1 MTRTGQWAY
10 RCAMRTTEAAGRPT
24 RSWLGLVPPG
34 WPSDVA
40 VALSTGTLQVVFTL
54 LASQNLRGRLPLDAL
69 GLALLV
75 AGPVALLGRR
85 RWPLP
90 TLLVIAAVTV
100 LYFALG
106 YPFGPAWLALLV
118 AFWTAVT
125 GGQRL
130 AAWLTA
136 GVATPVFV
144 ALTALFARTPVP
156 SLEGL
161 VAHLGWLVVVL
172 AAAEVVRVRRERML
186 EAART
191 RAEEDRRR
199 VGEERLRIA
208 RELHDVL
215 AHNISLI
222 NVQAGVALHLMDEQ
236 PGQSRTALVAIKQ
249 ASSDALREL
258 RSVLDI
264 LRQGGEAPRSP
275 TSGLDSLDGL
285 VANAEAAGLE
295 VRTRVEGTPRPLPA
309 GVDLAA
315 FRIVQEALTNIT
327 RHAGRPAAATV
338 LVAYGDHDLTVQV
351 DDNGNGVESAFGRR
365 PEDSDRQDRR
375 SGRSGNGIR
384 GMRERAA
391 ALGGELAAGP
401 RASGGFRVS
410 AHLPLPEGSGGP
422 RRGAPVD
429 QPEGSGEP
437 PRGAPVD
444 QPEGSGEPPR
454 GAPVDQGMRP

>member
-1 MTRTGQWAY
+1 MTRAGEGAY
-10 RCAMRTTEAAGRPT
+10 RCAMSTTGAARRPT

-40 VALSTGTLQVVFTL
+40 VALSTGVLQVVLTL
-54 LASQNLRGRLPLDAL
+54 FAAQNLRGRLPLDTL
-69 GLALLV
+69 GFVLLV

-85 RWPLP
+85 RWPLA
-90 TLLVIAAVTV
+90 TLLVVAAVTV
-100 LYFALG
+100 LFYALG
-106 YPFGPAWLALLV
+106 YPFGPAWLALIV
-118 AFWTAVT
+118 AFWTALT

-136 GVATPVFV
+136 AVAIPAFM
-144 ALTALFARTPVP
+144 ALTTLFGRTPVP
-156 SLEGL
+156 SLGGV
-161 VAHLGWLVVVL
+161 VAHLGWLLVVL
-172 AAAEVVRVRRERML
+172 VVAEVVRIRRERAL

-199 VGEERLRIA
+199 AGEERLRIA

-249 ASSDALREL
+249 ASSDALLEL

-264 LRQGGEAPRSP
+264 LRQGGDAPRSP

-285 VANAEAAGLE
+285 VANAATAGLE
-295 VRTRVEGTPRPLPA
+295 VRTRLEGTPRPLPA

-315 FRIVQEALTNIT
+315 FRIVQEALTNVT
-327 RHAGRPAAATV
+327 RHAGRPATATV
-338 LVAYGDHDLTVQV
+338 LVAYGDADLTVEV
-351 DDNGNGVESAFGRR
+351 DDDGRGHR
-365 PEDSDRQDRR
+365 AP
-375 SGRSGNGIR
+375 GATPGGGNGIR

-391 ALGGELAAGP
+391 ALGGELTAGP
-401 RASGGFRVS
+401 RAGGGFRVS
-410 AHLPLPEGSGGP
+410 AHLPLD
-422 RRGAPVD
+422 GA
-429 QPEGSGEP
+429 
-437 PRGAPVD
+437 
-444 QPEGSGEPPR
+444 
-454 GAPVDQGMRP
+454 RP

>member
-1 MTRTGQWAY
+1 MTRAGEGAY
-10 RCAMRTTEAAGRPT
+10 RCPMRTTGAARRPT

-40 VALSTGTLQVVFTL
+40 VALSTGVLQVVFTL

-69 GLALLV
+69 GVVLLV

-85 RWPLP
+85 RWPLA
-90 TLLVIAAVTV
+90 TLLVVAAVTV
-100 LYFALG
+100 LFYALG
-106 YPFGPAWLALLV
+106 YPFGPAWLALIV
-118 AFWTAVT
+118 AFWTSVT

-136 GVATPVFV
+136 GLAIPAFV
-144 ALTALFARTPVP
+144 ALTALFGRTPVP
-156 SLEGL
+156 SLGGV
-161 VAHLGWLVVVL
+161 VAHLGWLLVVL
-172 AAAEVVRVRRERML
+172 VAAEVVRIRRERVL

-199 VGEERLRIA
+199 AGEERLRIA

-264 LRQGGEAPRSP
+264 LRQGGDAPRSP

-285 VANAEAAGLE
+285 VANAAAAGLE

-315 FRIVQEALTNIT
+315 FRIVQEALTNVT
-327 RHAGRPAAATV
+327 RHAGPASATV
-338 LVAYGDHDLTVQV
+338 LVAYGDDDLTVQV
-351 DDNGNGVESAFGRR
+351 DDDGRGH
-365 PEDSDRQDRR
+365 PKP
-375 SGRSGNGIR
+375 GGTPGGGNGIR

-391 ALGGELAAGP
+391 ALGGDLSAGP
-401 RASGGFRVS
+401 RAGGGFRVS
-410 AHLPLPEGSGGP
+410 AHLPLD
-422 RRGAPVD
+422 GA
-429 QPEGSGEP
+429 
-437 PRGAPVD
+437 
-444 QPEGSGEPPR
+444 
-454 GAPVDQGMRP
+454 RP